1 MQAPIDK
8 LDGMVG
14 LEYIVEVWQQGPLMD
29 QQIWGLEMH
38 VFGGTSFDGLQ

>member
-14 LEYIVEVWQQGPLMD
+14 LEYIIEVCQSPL
-29 QQIWGLEMH
+29 
-38 VFGGTSFDGLQ
+38 TSTNMEVGDARDGLQ